1 MQYNQQTVTENGQ
14 SRPQQTRTT
23 RLQGQQSY
31 RRQQSSSSMTST
43 SRDVNSNLRGPREH
57 SSAPRPLSK
66 NRAAGRMQP
75 IPGSLPGKKGP
86 FVYQQPPQ
94 LHQHQHPP
102 QQASFQYPGLMQP
115 PNHRQ
120 ALHPTIDHAAFS
132 VPPPGIPMQQS
143 DPRSQRW
150 GKETESSKRAKI
162 RASSYD
168 KRNQPEDGLERVQL
182 TVDYGVKKAH
192 QHPEFAIPKSSLD
205 NLLGIEHHKRE
216 IQLGSSAMEM
226 CHAAP
231 IGPRHIHRPM
241 MRGLVGRPTDEHD
254 KSDTAMS
261 VLTPFQQSCIR
272 SLASMSVCPHTI
284 LPITVGMFTRSFM
297 MEENIFLQAL
307 SEEIS
312 NRMASNPL
320 YQRNNRIEFTMCTSL
335 LPLFV
340 SILIGYILGLALGW
354 QLGIAV
360 AVTALIIYIITVC
373 IIVVGIGAKRS
384 TKSARFAE
392 TVSRYMRGCNL
403 ILNILFYRA
412 PPSPS
417 VAQPVRLLPIS
428 LNLAGCVS
436 GVDAAA
442 LMTEKM
448 WQFIEQK
455 YGKIAVR
462 MQWASK
468 DAFGESTQT
477 FRKFCCLP
485 LWFWLSSTLLT
496 ALTLATLMAFAPL
509 SVSDMGSVQASGVT
523 KAPPTD
529 LDMDSHVQ
537 AGRIHNAAI
546 VCAIFSA
553 LSFLILCAASVPSLI
568 NLIQGRPFQRK
579 HQRLCYKA
587 GGKLGEP
594 PMDMCY
600 GMTGGRFDPMAC
612 VRMDGPCNARYAS
625 NPSRAAFHLNQ
636 ELTSAATV
644 AAAAAAAAVTAAADQ
659 KWRLFSHS
667 HNRTNG
673 NPGGTKV
680 RVDKPRLDATDVESQ
695 VSQSA
700 TSDDDVDDGSES
712 SEKGDDSSD
721 IQTQFQNNVNLCESG
736 ELLLKGDQKR
746 KKGNATSNHR
756 HGCDKKSMKSTAEA
770 QQNLSKWKELIRK
783 GLMEACKVLSMIDSR
798 IGKRQTRIVLCITG
812 TGCPTSPTST
822 IIKLATFIR
831 LVDRLLMQPPEG
843 GTSGDVTVMLEPSA
857 KKPTSGKAEGKP
869 TSTSKLWT
877 PNVIV
882 LVAASV
888 PSSLNPTASQLMA
901 NPPPLKSQHFVREPP
916 SALMGQHPSTWANF
930 KLWWSVHHF
939 CHLPLYLEDEPIGA
953 RINGPINLHQLPSI
967 TSPSMFPLQTTQY
980 LPTNSTLLDVY
991 AGIHELADL
1000 NTKYLRQLLTMS
1012 AFMGRMLNIERLSVE
1027 QQGMIRIPAH
1037 ALPGSASYLPTLA
1050 VLVTWLCLIQHWPFH
1065 AAWLAL
1071 FIEEHF
1077 RSEMG
1082 QDGPSRSHDA
1092 MTFSQSQRRISEETP
1107 ANGQRT
1113 PQSDPLHWNS
1123 DLAQLHNRVLRR
1135 LAPAVET
1142 ARQKALSA
1150 SIGTMHSGMD
1160 FPSRHLPSYPPH
1172 VMSTLDI
1179 CDLALRD
1186 RDPRR
1191 LARFLRSTATQMN
1204 TSQEVTDPTAAA
1216 TAGFSS
1222 LFAAGHITVGQLLR
1236 VMKLTP
1242 FLNPQISQWIKD
1254 VLLTKVNMSE
1264 SMVEEKSGGATPAEV
1279 RSQSLDSSK
1288 RISSSGQQPKTD
1300 EIKRCHPS
1308 MTTASTAPA
1317 CRVKL
1322 KHGLPK
1328 KQLHQMTIDDICNL
1342 LKDIEDLSANQTSAK
1357 SRSRYKLGISKERS
1371 NSRAHKLDR
1380 KVRTS
1385 SSDSETPV
1393 NDPAPPAPTSTRA
1406 SRSVVER
1413 VKNMPIG
1420 KYEERI
1426 RRMNLTGNVLTIC
1439 SMDELQKELGM
1450 SFGDWKLFSTVIGY
1464 LRSREANSTIEQHGT
1479 TLVQGQSGSAYLY
1492 HTQEFDHS
1500 VTSRERQNIISTVSD
1515 TSIAL
1520 TVKSAPLSE
1529 EAHPI
1534 NSATPKPAK
1543 SMLSLTSTRP
1553 VDYSHRS
1560 SAPYRVGSVERPFD
1574 KMAPTAQ
1581 HHFCRRHSLKAL
1593 ARQQQNV
1600 AAALRELPTA
1610 AFCPRHQEQV
1620 RRLVHQATHHEGHIN
1635 ERVSRE
1641 PGPRQLD
1648 GMCEHLGH
1656 RSLPRVH
1663 TCGYHKEKRSRD
1675 GLMRSEQIASTSLEQ
1690 LSRAGALN
1698 MSGSVGIHGNGIQ
1711 PTTSQRTST
1720 HLERK
1725 HSIHRPGMVGHV
1737 GLSTCG
1743 RGNQGTMSGF
1753 QKQAIYPRGDSDIAG
1768 ANQFSGHQKHT
1779 GQDRLPTLVNGIYK
1793 ASHAHILPE
1802 GRNLEA
1808 HETIPR
1814 DSASTSL
1821 AGEMAEEVAEISP
1834 THVNNHIHS
1843 THQHQDGVD
1852 GSDSQSAHSCDCN
1865 YWYSLEAAAATV
1877 PVQLRRPSNQIVP
1890 PNAISPC
1897 TKCNS
1902 PTDNSISDS
1911 LSTTRSQLD
1920 VSSGTTSGC
1929 TSTGTS
1935 LERVDQVAS

>member
-1 MQYNQQTVTENGQ
+1 MLYNQQTVTENGQ
-14 SRPQQTRTT
+14 SRPQQPRTT

-57 SSAPRPLSK
+57 GSAPRFLSK
-66 NRAAGRMQP
+66 NRTAGRMQP
-75 IPGSLPGKKGP
+75 IPGNLPKKRGP
-86 FVYQQPPQ
+86 FVCQQPPQ

-102 QQASFQYPGLMQP
+102 QQASVQYPGLMQP

-120 ALHPTIDHAAFS
+120 ALHSTIDYAAFS
-132 VPPPGIPMQQS
+132 VPPPGLPMQPS
-143 DPRSQRW
+143 DPRSQRI
-150 GKETESSKRAKI
+150 GRETELSKRAKI

-168 KRNQPEDGLERVQL
+168 KRNRPEDGLERVQL
-182 TVDYGVKKAH
+182 TVDYSGKKTH

-205 NLLGIEHHKRE
+205 NLLGID
-216 IQLGSSAMEM
+216 AMEM

-231 IGPRHIHRPM
+231 TGPRHIHRPM

-254 KSDTAMS
+254 KSETAMS

-320 YQRNNRIEFTMCTSL
+320 YQRTNRIEFTMCTSL

-417 VAQPVRLLPIS
+417 VAHPVRLLPIS

-477 FRKFCCLP
+477 FRKCCCLP

-496 ALTLATLMAFAPL
+496 SLTLATLMAFAPSSL
-509 SVSDMGSVQASGVT
+509 TDMGSAQVPGIT
-523 KAPPTD
+523 KAPPND
-529 LDMDSHVQ
+529 LDTDSHVH

-553 LSFLILCAASVPSLI
+553 LSFLVLCAASVPSLI

-600 GMTGGRFDPMAC
+600 GMTSGRFDPMAC
-612 VRMDGPCNARYAS
+612 VRMDGQCNARYAS

-659 KWRLFSHS
+659 KWRLFSRS

-673 NPGGTKV
+673 SSGGGKG
-680 RVDKPRLDATDVESQ
+680 RFDKPRLDATDVESQ
-695 VSQSA
+695 ASQSA

-746 KKGNATSNHR
+746 KKFNAASNHR
-756 HGCDKKSMKSTAEA
+756 QGCDKKSMKSTAEA
-770 QQNLSKWKELIRK
+770 QQNLSRWKKLIRR

-822 IIKLATFIR
+822 IIKLATFVR

-857 KKPTSGKAEGKP
+857 KKHTSGKPEGKL
-869 TSTSKLWT
+869 TSASKLWT

-882 LVAASV
+882 IVAASV
-888 PSSLNPTASQLMA
+888 PSSLNPTASQLIA
-901 NPPPLKSQHFVREPP
+901 NPPPLKSQHFAREPL
-916 SALMGQHPSTWANF
+916 SVLVGQHPSTWANF

-939 CHLPLYLEDEPIGA
+939 CHLPLYLEDEAIGA
-953 RINGPINLHQLPSI
+953 RINGPTNLHQLSSI

-991 AGIHELADL
+991 AGLHELADL

-1012 AFMGRMLNIERLSVE
+1012 AFMGRMINIERLSVE
-1027 QQGMIRIPAH
+1027 QQGMIRIPPH
-1037 ALPGSASYLPTLA
+1037 ALPGSANYLPTLA

-1077 RSEMG
+1077 RSEME
-1082 QDGPSRSHDA
+1082 QDGPSRPHDA
-1092 MTFSQSQRRISEETP
+1092 MAFSQSRGRISEETP

-1160 FPSRHLPSYPPH
+1160 FPNRHLPSYPPH

-1191 LARFLRSTATQMN
+1191 LARFLRSAATEMN
-1204 TSQEVTDPTAAA
+1204 TSQEVTDPTTAA

-1222 LFAAGHITVGQLLR
+1222 LFAAGHTTVGQLLR

-1288 RISSSGQQPKTD
+1288 RISSSGQQPKVD
-1300 EIKRCHPS
+1300 EVKRGHPS
-1308 MTTASTAPA
+1308 TTTTSTASA
-1317 CRVKL
+1317 CRVRL

-1342 LKDIEDLSANQTSAK
+1342 LKDIEDLSANQK
-1357 SRSRYKLGISKERS
+1357 STKPRSRYKPGMSKERS
-1371 NSRAHKLDR
+1371 NSRTHQSDR
-1380 KVRTS
+1380 KARNS

-1393 NDPAPPAPTSTRA
+1393 NDPAPPAPTTTRA

-1420 KYEERI
+1420 KYEDRI

-1439 SMDELQKELGM
+1439 SMNELQKELGM

-1464 LRSREANSTIEQHGT
+1464 LRSREASSTVDQHGT

-1492 HTQEFDHS
+1492 QPQEFNQS
-1500 VTSRERQNIISTVSD
+1500 VASRERQNIISTVSD

-1529 EAHPI
+1529 EAHPVI
-1534 NSATPKPAK
+1534 SVTPKPAK

-1553 VDYSHRS
+1553 IAYSHRS
-1560 SAPYRVGSVERPFD
+1560 SAPYRGGSIERPFD

-1593 ARQQQNV
+1593 ARQQQQQNV
-1600 AAALRELPTA
+1600 ATALRELPTA
-1610 AFCPRHQEQV
+1610 AFCPRHQKQV
-1620 RRLVHQATHHEGHIN
+1620 RRLVHQATHHEGYTD

-1641 PGPRQLD
+1641 PGRRQLD
-1648 GMCEHLGH
+1648 GLCEHLGH

-1663 TCGYHKEKRSRD
+1663 TCGYHKEKRSSD

-1690 LSRAGALN
+1690 LSRTGPLN
-1698 MSGSVGIHGNGIQ
+1698 VSGSMGVHGNGMQ

-1720 HLERK
+1720 QLGRK
-1725 HSIHRPGMVGHV
+1725 HPIHRPGMVGHV
-1737 GLSTCG
+1737 RSSTCD
-1743 RGNQGTMSGF
+1743 RGNQETKSGF
-1753 QKQAIYPRGDSDIAG
+1753 QNQAIYFRGDSDSTG
-1768 ANQFSGHQKHT
+1768 ANRLAGHQKHT
-1779 GQDRLPTLVNGIYK
+1779 RQDRLPTLVNGIYK
-1793 ASHAHILPE
+1793 GSHRVNAHILPAE
-1802 GRNLEA
+1802 RNLEA

-1834 THVNNHIHS
+1834 THANNHVHAS
-1843 THQHQDGVD
+1843 HHHQDGVD

-1877 PVQLRRPSNQIVP
+1877 PIELRRQSKQTVP
-1890 PNAISPC
+1890 PNTLSPC

>member
-1 MQYNQQTVTENGQ
+1 
-14 SRPQQTRTT
+14 
-23 RLQGQQSY
+23 
-31 RRQQSSSSMTST
+31 
-43 SRDVNSNLRGPREH
+43 
-57 SSAPRPLSK
+57 
-66 NRAAGRMQP
+66 
-75 IPGSLPGKKGP
+75 
-86 FVYQQPPQ
+86 
-94 LHQHQHPP
+94 
-102 QQASFQYPGLMQP
+102 
-115 PNHRQ
+115 
-120 ALHPTIDHAAFS
+120 
-132 VPPPGIPMQQS
+132 
-143 DPRSQRW
+143 
-150 GKETESSKRAKI
+150 
-162 RASSYD
+162 
-168 KRNQPEDGLERVQL
+168 
-182 TVDYGVKKAH
+182 
-192 QHPEFAIPKSSLD
+192 
-205 NLLGIEHHKRE
+205 
-216 IQLGSSAMEM
+216 AMEM

-307 SEEIS
+307 S
-312 NRMASNPL
+312 
-320 YQRNNRIEFTMCTSL
+320 
-335 LPLFV
+335 
-340 SILIGYILGLALGW
+340 G
-354 QLGIAV
+354 
-360 AVTALIIYIITVC
+360 

-468 DAFGESTQT
+468 DAF
-477 FRKFCCLP
+477 
-485 LWFWLSSTLLT
+485 
-496 ALTLATLMAFAPL
+496 
-509 SVSDMGSVQASGVT
+509 
-523 KAPPTD
+523 
-529 LDMDSHVQ
+529 
-537 AGRIHNAAI
+537 
-546 VCAIFSA
+546 
-553 LSFLILCAASVPSLI
+553 ASVPSLI

-967 TSPSMFPLQTTQY
+967 TSPSMFPLQTTQDLIVRQVVTGFY
-980 LPTNSTLLDVY
+980 TLTDV
-991 AGIHELADL
+991 
-1000 NTKYLRQLLTMS
+1000 MS
-1012 AFMGRMLNIERLSVE
+1012 PWSPGRMLNIERLSVE

-1242 FLNPQISQWIKD
+1242 FLNPQISQWIKACKDDIKVVKQFLDHRLSNRCPVLETPDQTIHGNPDLD

-1834 THVNNHIHS
+1834 T
-1843 THQHQDGVD
+1843 
-1852 GSDSQSAHSCDCN
+1852 
-1865 YWYSLEAAAATV
+1865 
-1877 PVQLRRPSNQIVP
+1877 
-1890 PNAISPC
+1890 
-1897 TKCNS
+1897 
-1902 PTDNSISDS
+1902 
-1911 LSTTRSQLD
+1911 
-1920 VSSGTTSGC
+1920 
-1929 TSTGTS
+1929 
-1935 LERVDQVAS
+1935 